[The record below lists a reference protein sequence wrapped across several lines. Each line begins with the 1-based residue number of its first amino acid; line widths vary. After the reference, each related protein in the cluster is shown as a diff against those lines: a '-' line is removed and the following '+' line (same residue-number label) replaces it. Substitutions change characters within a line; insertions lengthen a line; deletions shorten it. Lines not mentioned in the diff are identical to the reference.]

1 MKFMN
6 FFKILFLKDTE
17 NNYFILKS
25 LLQNCLLVLSSSIIS
40 IFLGLGLGIIL
51 YLNHYK
57 KNLLQKVVYITL
69 ISIVHFLTS
78 LPFVFFSF
86 FILFVLLRP
95 LIVNIQEHKIL
106 ISYVCL
112 IIFLTLIFAKK
123 CEQILIKNGLELK
136 NSKKNNQK
144 KLKFFSKTQYEIL
157 SKINLLINSGF
168 VYSVII
174 SGYLEDKQIGHL
186 FYTVVKSCIKNNDIT
201 TFLNDS
207 LKQIPIMLHS
217 NFKDWNDKTFLFN
230 LFWLI
235 VLVTQ
240 SIYWFIYYLI
250 QKKNC
255 NINRFLS
262 EKDNDNIQ
270 LDF

>member
-1 MKFMN
+1 MKFIN
-6 FFKILFLKDTE
+6 FFKILFLKDTQD
-17 NNYFILKS
+17 NYFILTS

-69 ISIVHFLTS
+69 IVIVHFLTS

-86 FILFVLLRP
+86 FMLFVVLNP
-95 LIVNIQEHKIL
+95 FIGNIQQHKL
-106 ISYVCL
+106 LVSYVCL
-112 IIFLTLIFAKK
+112 IIFLTLIFTKK

-136 NSKKNNQK
+136 NSKKNNQQ
-144 KLKFFSKTQYEIL
+144 KLKFFSKTKYEIL

-174 SGYLEDKQIGHL
+174 SGYLEDKKIGHL
-186 FYTVVKSCIKNNDIT
+186 FYTVLKSCINKNDGTI
-201 TFLNDS
+201 FLNDS
-207 LKQIPIMLHS
+207 LKNICITLHS
-217 NFKDWNDKTFLFN
+217 GFRDLNNKTFLFN

-235 VLVTQ
+235 VFVTQ
-240 SIYWFIYYLI
+240 SIYWSFYYFIR
-250 QKKNC
+250 KKNC
-255 NINRFLS
+255 KIIRFLS

-270 LDF
+270 LYF

>member
-1 MKFMN
+1 MKFIN
-6 FFKILFLKDTE
+6 FFKILFLKDTQD
-17 NNYFILKS
+17 NYFILTS
-25 LLQNCLLVLSSSIIS
+25 LLQTCLLVLSSSVIS

-69 ISIVHFLTS
+69 IGIVHFLTS

-86 FILFVLLRP
+86 FMLFVVLSP
-95 LIVNIQEHKIL
+95 LINNIQEHKIL
-106 ISYVCL
+106 VSYVCL

-136 NSKKNNQK
+136 SNKKNNQK

-174 SGYLEDKQIGHL
+174 SGYLEDKKIGHL
-186 FYTVVKSCIKNNDIT
+186 FYTVLKSCIKNDGT
-201 TFLNDS
+201 AFLNDS
-207 LKQIPIMLHS
+207 LKNISITLHS
-217 NFKDWNDKTFLFN
+217 SFGDWNNKTFLFN

-240 SIYWFIYYLI
+240 SIFWSLYYLI
-250 QKKNC
+250 RKKNC
-255 NINRFLS
+255 KIIRFLS
-262 EKDNDNIQ
+262 VKDNDNIQ